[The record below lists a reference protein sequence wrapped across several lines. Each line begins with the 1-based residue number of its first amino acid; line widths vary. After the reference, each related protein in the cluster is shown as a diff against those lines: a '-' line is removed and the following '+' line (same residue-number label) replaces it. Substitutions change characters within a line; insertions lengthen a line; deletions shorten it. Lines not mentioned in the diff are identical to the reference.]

1 MTTTTASD
9 DPYLKVL
16 EAAQSFQASLG
27 RRQRAD
33 LLHPHTFAN
42 ARRWHTYPQ
51 WSLGRSGRLGVNL
64 ASLSGVQWEAL
75 TRLLEAALGT
85 GPDRGADKVRQ
96 HIIADEYLR
105 STGMGDGYGRTGFRI
120 AFLGEPTAEGR
131 WQLQCGGH
139 HLAVANTYEGGR
151 LTGATPSFR
160 AIEPCRPFSYQ
171 GRTYDPM
178 GRKRQ
183 ALRALLASLDPAQRR
198 AAELPDRLDDL
209 LLRPGRD
216 WTFPTRREGTAVA
229 DFSAGQRAL
238 ALDAIRAW
246 VEDVDDTNA
255 ARILARYE
263 AELDETTVAYA
274 GSARLTGTGDSV
286 RIDGPS
292 VWIELRMDEP
302 YSTTEPHPHS
312 VWRDRHTDYGGLR
325 P

>member
-1 MTTTTASD
+1 MTTS
-9 DPYLKVL
+9 DPYPAIL
-16 EAAQSFQASLG
+16 EAAERFEASLG
-27 RRQRAD
+27 RTQRAD

-64 ASLSGVQWEAL
+64 ASLSGAQWKTL
-75 TRLLEAALGT
+75 TRLLQAALGT
-85 GPDRGADKVRQ
+85 GTDRGADQVGQ

-139 HLAVANTYEGGR
+139 HLAIANTYEGGR

-178 GRKRQ
+178 GRKRR
-183 ALRALLASLDPAQRR
+183 ALCTLLASLDSTQRR
-198 AAELPDRLDDL
+198 AAELPDRPDDL

-216 WTFPTRREGTAVA
+216 WTFPTRREGIPVA
-229 DFSAGQRAL
+229 DLSADQRAL
-238 ALDAIRAW
+238 TLDAIRAW

-263 AELDETTVAYA
+263 SELGETTVAYA
-274 GSARLTGTGDSV
+274 GSVLLTDTGDWAL
-286 RIDGPS
+286 IDGPS

-325 P
+325 S